1 MWSYW
6 LPLSGWLFLIVV
18 FICHLLLM
26 LVVCPL
32 GSVMKWCSRQVIIIS
47 LPSVVDCCLFYFVVC
62 CCMLLH
68 IVLYCCMLL
77 FVVAWLMRCSK
88 WILIIQWCNNNDG
101 CWMLKQW
108 MMHVDDACWWCM
120 SMMTMPCVIPCIL
133 TQIVS
138 IIMVR
143 LLQWMMKNDNV
154 GEQWFYG
161 DKRRTI
167 LYIVDIGGRQLIVVY
182 NDVHPPPPC
191 TKEYV
196 PNESTSRIWLIWDEI
211 VPFSTFSRQQ
221 TYCSTHMSTPYELT
235 SMIWNL

>member
-1 MWSYW
+1 MLMMHANNGCCRQSVLDCFFFICQFVADVGW
-6 LPLSGWLFLIVV
+6 LSHPLSCAAVV
-18 FICHLLLM
+18 HDKI
-26 LVVCPL
+26 PL

-62 CCMLLH
+62 CCILLH
-68 IVLYCCMLL
+68 VIVCCCMIDAL
-77 FVVAWLMRCSK
+77 FKMDFDNSMMQAC
-88 WILIIQWCNNNDG
+88 CYDG

-120 SMMTMPCVIPCIL
+120 SMMTMPCEIPCIL

-161 DKRRTI
+161 DI
-167 LYIVDIGGRQLIVVY
+167 SGGL
-182 NDVHPPPPC
+182 
-191 TKEYV
+191 
-196 PNESTSRIWLIWDEI
+196 
-211 VPFSTFSRQQ
+211 
-221 TYCSTHMSTPYELT
+221 
-235 SMIWNL
+235 